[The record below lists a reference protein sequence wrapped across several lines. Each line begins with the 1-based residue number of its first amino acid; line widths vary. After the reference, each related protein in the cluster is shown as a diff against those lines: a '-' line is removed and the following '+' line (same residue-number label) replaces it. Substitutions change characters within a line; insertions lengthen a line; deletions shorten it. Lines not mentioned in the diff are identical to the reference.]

1 MRRQPYWILLFIG
14 ALWARGEIVDRV
26 AVTVDKMVITE
37 SEIVNQMRIAA
48 FLNAETFDPSPAA
61 KREAATRL
69 VEQVLIRRE
78 MEISRYATPKL
89 SETEPIVDRIRQDRF
104 PGGDGYSQALGQYGI
119 REQELRENLLQQLTI
134 LRFVEYRFRPGI
146 AVTDE
151 EVSDYYE
158 RRLLPDWRRRSSEAP
173 PDLEDAREQIEEI
186 LIGERVNQ
194 ALDQWLR
201 QAAQQARIQYREVVF
216 Q

>member
-1 MRRQPYWILLFIG
+1 MLIG
-14 ALWARGEIVDRV
+14 ALGASGEIIDRV
-26 AVTVDKMVITE
+26 AVTVDRMVITE
-37 SEIVNQMRIAA
+37 SDIVNQMRITA
-48 FLNAETFDPSPAA
+48 FLNAEAFDPTPAA
-61 KREAATRL
+61 KREAATRV

-78 MEISRYATPKL
+78 MEISRYAAPEL
-89 SETEPIVDRIRQDRF
+89 SDTEPLLDRIRQDRF

-119 REQELRENLLQQLTI
+119 REQELRENLLLQLTM

-146 AVTDE
+146 AVPDE

-158 RRLLPDWRRRSSEAP
+158 QKLLPDWRGRSSEAP

-186 LIGERVNQ
+186 LIGERVNR